1 MIDLFNKGQLLLIMW
16 SGGVVFLKRMENI
29 MKKKDEKQND
39 KLDRNDKIAK
49 SKRYFAFFDTFFIL
63 PSPKFFS

>member
-49 SKRYFAFFDTFFIL
+49 SKKIN
-63 PSPKFFS
+63 

>member
-1 MIDLFNKGQLLLIMW
+1 
-16 SGGVVFLKRMENI
+16 

-49 SKRYFAFFDTFFIL
+49 SKKINKSRLNFYSLIFYYIVPRMGL
-63 PSPKFFS
+63 EPIRSQ